1 MSKTIAIMQPYFFPY
16 IGYFQLINSVDKFI
30 IYNDVN
36 YIKQGWINRNR
47 VLLNNKAHLITL
59 PLSESSSFK
68 LICETQIN
76 KKYYQTW
83 VKKFIKLLE
92 QSYKNAPY
100 FEDTM
105 ILLKKIL
112 DNECNYISQLNLNS
126 IKSICNYLEINTI
139 IEESSNKY
147 NNIQLKNFERVI
159 DICKKEN
166 SSVYINSIGGEK
178 LYSKNI
184 FSSFNIELKF
194 IVTKDI
200 FYNQFQTDYINNL
213 SIIDVL
219 MFNDVKTIKQLLLKY
234 ELN

>member
-1 MSKTIAIMQPYFFPY
+1 MNKSIAIMQPYFFPY

-30 IYNDVN
+30 IYDDVN
-36 YIKQGWINRNR
+36 YIKQGWINRNL

-59 PLSESSSFK
+59 PLSESSSFR
-68 LICETQIN
+68 LICETKIN
-76 KKYYQTW
+76 KKYYQIW
-83 VKKFIKLLE
+83 VKKFIKLLD

-105 ILLKKIL
+105 ILLKSIL
-112 DNECNYISQLNLNS
+112 DIEYNYISQLNLKS
-126 IKSICNYLEINTI
+126 IKTICNYLEINTI
-139 IEESSNKY
+139 IKSSSNNY
-147 NNIQLKNFERVI
+147 NNIDLKSFERVI

-166 SSVYINSIGGEK
+166 CSVYVNSIGGEK

-194 IVTKDI
+194 IETKDI
-200 FYNQFQTDYINNL
+200 FYNQFQSDYINNL